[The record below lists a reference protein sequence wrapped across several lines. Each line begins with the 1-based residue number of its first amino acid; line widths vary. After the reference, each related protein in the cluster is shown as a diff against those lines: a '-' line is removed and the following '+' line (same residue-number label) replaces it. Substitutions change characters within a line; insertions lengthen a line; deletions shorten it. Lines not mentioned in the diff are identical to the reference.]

1 MAAEGDIKMELR
13 KFLKLFKTNDT
24 LILIPVDTIV
34 AIEEDANHC
43 VRVTFLEDKKTIRH
57 VFVKESIQDIIQG
70 NVFVML

>member
-1 MAAEGDIKMELR
+1 MAAGGNAKIELR

-43 VRVTFLEDKKTIRH
+43 VRVTFLEDEESIRH

-70 NVFVML
+70 NVFIML

>member
-1 MAAEGDIKMELR
+1 MAEGDIKMERR

-34 AIEEDANHC
+34 QIEEDANHC
-43 VRVTFLEDKKTIRH
+43 VRVTFLEDEESIRH
-57 VFVKESIQDIIQG
+57 VFVKESIQDIIQE